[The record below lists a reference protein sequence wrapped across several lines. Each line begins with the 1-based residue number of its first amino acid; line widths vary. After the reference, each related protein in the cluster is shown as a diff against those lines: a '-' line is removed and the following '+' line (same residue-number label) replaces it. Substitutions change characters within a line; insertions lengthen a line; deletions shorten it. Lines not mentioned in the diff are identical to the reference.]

1 MPGGLRLTKQ
11 QVNDRALIFG
21 HLHDRRAPSMVQRD
35 FTPGPRCALHHKDL
49 GILTSAARD
58 AGAAIPLGAAAAQ
71 LMGALVAQGH
81 GDLDN
86 TALLRLVEDLSG
98 RGR

>member
-1 MPGGLRLTKQ
+1 MR
-11 QVNDRALIFG
+11 
-21 HLHDRRAPSMVQRD
+21 
-35 FTPGPRCALHHKDL
+35 LHHKDL

-58 AGAAIPLGAAAAQ
+58 AGVTIPLGATAAQ

-98 RGR
+98 RVTEQNVATPKEGKITHALEAGFDPILFT

>member
-1 MPGGLRLTKQ
+1 MPSPGGS
-11 QVNDRALIFG
+11 RAAPCSTG
-21 HLHDRRAPSMVQRD
+21 GRRRWCSATSR
-35 FTPGPRCALHHKDL
+35 PGFRCALHHKDL

-58 AGAAIPLGAAAAQ
+58 AGVTIPLGAAAAQ

-86 TALLRLVEDLSG
+86 TALLRLVEELSG
-98 RGR
+98 RGH